1 MSKTVK
7 RPAVR
12 YAAEIDQLLQIRPRF
27 MRSVH
32 LERDLSDASS
42 SQGYILTPVA
52 EHALMRI
59 CASFY
64 GNSTQRSFRIAGD
77 YGSGKSAFG
86 LALARVAAGYANAL
100 PKELRAFCG
109 RNQMRPHLA
118 TGDHEPLGV
127 TVLRALGI
135 RTPQSSRPSTDEVLA
150 RTSKAIDAAQGKGF
164 KGVLLVLDELG
175 KNLEFAAQNPE
186 SDDTF
191 LLQRLAEEAARS
203 GSTPLVVV
211 VMLHQGVAAYASG
224 LDTTSR
230 REWDKV
236 AGRYEEIVYAQP
248 LEQLV
253 TLVAATLNVR
263 QDLLPLAVADE
274 AKKAMAA
281 AVRSGVYGSAAA
293 ASLGQ
298 FGPRIF
304 PFHPTV
310 LPVLVR
316 AIRKFGQ
323 NERSLFSFI
332 SAFEPMGLQHHMQ
345 AAGSTPDFYRI
356 HDLFEYVRQNLL
368 RSINASNSHVH
379 WSLVDSLLSGTPLSS
394 REEENVFRT
403 VALLTLLDSPDLPAT
418 SDFVH
423 LALDD
428 GDNQRAVSKAITEMK
443 GRGLLYERGS
453 SKALCL
459 WPHTSVN
466 LDDAFARG
474 ELATRTGGD
483 GIDLLCRQLPPD
495 QIVPRGHYF
504 RSGTLRYGEVRFV
517 PARTLPQLLDDQ
529 PVLNGKGPDVH
540 LRVVL
545 PASQAQFREAER
557 LLCERRTELAEGLF
571 IAIAQPPT
579 NSLAALS
586 DLLTWQWVQ
595 ANTPTLA
602 GDRHAREEVARQVA
616 RAERYFRER
625 LAGLDNLE
633 LPVGDAMTWYSAV
646 SDVRLKPGRELL
658 QFLSE
663 QCDRIYCKAPRVL
676 NELIN
681 RRYPSSAAVAART
694 KLVEA
699 MATAPD
705 KARLDMDDAKRPPEM
720 ALYLSILKK
729 GGFHSE
735 NGGQWSFRFP
745 APQKDVCK
753 LLPAMRRITEL
764 LQKPGLDAMVPVMDL
779 FEGLSQ
785 PPYGIR
791 EGLQPFILAIYLA
804 TNHQRV
810 ALYEDGTFLPEVGG
824 EVFLR
829 LMKEPQFFHVQ
840 YCEIDGVRADVFS
853 RLLRLLQI
861 APRDA
866 ARTDL
871 IDLVRPL
878 TIFISREVPEYS
890 RKTNTLSAT
899 AVALRRALLDAR
911 DPVKLVFTMLP
922 EACGLPPIG
931 PEGIED
937 AEELASRLRR
947 ALHEMRMAYPSLIH
961 RLEAAVFA
969 AFDTDKTGAE
979 ARTAIAGRAAQLAAV
994 LTEPV
999 LKSFVIRVADSG
1011 LDERAWVE
1019 SVANL
1024 LTRKSCER
1032 WMDSDETEFHHQ
1044 LESAVGRFKRTE
1056 LARIGTSKRLNGQ
1069 ACRIALTKSDGS
1081 EVGDLINW
1089 DGMDESKIGPV
1100 EGQIRQIL
1108 KQHGRHGLA
1117 AALRAI
1123 WTQLDDKDKVGDDKQ
1138 V

>member
-1 MSKTVK
+1 MSAMPK
-7 RPAVR
+7 RSMEQRNTAMG
-12 YAAEIDQLLQIRPRF
+12 QLLQIRPRF

-52 EHALMRI
+52 KTALTRI

-64 GNSTQRSFRIAGD
+64 GNSTQRAFRMAGD

-86 LALARVAAGYANAL
+86 LALARVSAGYTNAL

-109 RNQMRPHLA
+109 RNRMRPHLA
-118 TGDHEPLGV
+118 TGDHEPLGL

-135 RTPQSSRPSTDEVLA
+135 RTPHGSRPSTSEVL
-150 RTSKAIDAAQGKGF
+150 TKMSKAIGVARSKGF
-164 KGVLLVLDELG
+164 RGVLLVLDELG

-186 SDDTF
+186 ADDIF

-203 GSTPLVVV
+203 GALPLVVV
-211 VMLHQGVAAYASG
+211 VMLHQGVAAYASR
-224 LDTTSR
+224 LDTTAR

-236 AGRYEEIVYAQP
+236 AGRFEEIVYVQP

-253 TLVAATLNVR
+253 ALVSATLNVR
-263 QDLLPLAVADE
+263 QDALPRAVADE
-274 AKKAMAA
+274 ARKSMVA
-281 AVRSGVYGSAAA
+281 AVRAGVYGSAAA
-293 ASLGQ
+293 SSLGQ
-298 FGPRIF
+298 FGPKIF

-332 SAFEPMGLQHHMQ
+332 SAFEPMGLQQHIQ
-345 AAGSTPDFYRI
+345 STSLRLEPYRI
-356 HDLFEYVRQNLL
+356 YHLFEYVRQNLL
-368 RSINASNSHVH
+368 PEINASNSHIH
-379 WSLVDSLLSGTPLSS
+379 WSFVESLLSGTPLSS

-428 GDNQRAVSKAITEMK
+428 GGNHRAISKAVAEMK
-443 GRGLLYERGS
+443 SRGLLYERGS
-453 SKALCL
+453 TKALYL

-466 LDDAFARG
+466 LDEAFARG
-474 ELATRTGGD
+474 ELATRNSGD
-483 GIDLLCRQLPPD
+483 SIDLLCKQLPPD

-504 RSGTLRYGEVRFV
+504 RSGTLRYGDVQFV
-517 PARTLPQLLDDQ
+517 AAKTLAHLLDNQ
-529 PVLNGKGPDVH
+529 PVLNGKGADIN
-540 LRVVL
+540 LRVIL
-545 PASQAQFREAER
+545 PASQSQFREADNLLRER
-557 LLCERRTELAEGLF
+557 QRRLAEGLF
-571 IAIAQPPT
+571 IAIAKPPI

-586 DLLTWQWVQ
+586 DLITWQWVQ
-595 ANTPTLA
+595 ANTPALA
-602 GDRHAREEVARQVA
+602 GDRYAREEVARQVA
-616 RAERYFRER
+616 RAERNFRER

-633 LPVGDAMTWYSAV
+633 LPVGDAMTWFSATNE
-646 SDVRLKPGRELL
+646 VRLKPGRELL
-658 QFLSE
+658 HFLSE
-663 QCDRIYCKAPRVL
+663 QCDYIYSEAPHVL

-681 RRYPSSAAVAART
+681 RRYPSSSAVAART
-694 KLVEA
+694 KLAEA

-705 KARLDMDDAKRPPEM
+705 KARLDMDDSKRPPEM

-735 NGGQWSFRFP
+735 NNTSWSFNYPTP
-745 APQKDVCK
+745 AMDLCK
-753 LLPAMRRITEL
+753 LLPAMNRITQL
-764 LQKPGLDAMVPVMDL
+764 LQKGGADAMVPVNDL
-779 FEGLSQ
+779 FEGLSL

-810 ALYEDGTFLPEVGG
+810 ALYEDGTFLPEVRG

-840 YCEIDGVRADVFS
+840 YCAIDGVRADVFT

-861 APRDA
+861 DPRDA

-890 RKTNTLSAT
+890 RKTNALSAM

-911 DPVKLVFTMLP
+911 DPLKLVFTMLP

-931 PEGIED
+931 REGFKD
-937 AEELASRLRR
+937 LEELASRLRR
-947 ALHEMRMAYPSLIH
+947 ALHEIRLAYPTLIH
-961 RLEAAVFA
+961 RLEMAIFA
-969 AFDTDKTGAE
+969 AFDVDRGSMA
-979 ARTAIAGRAAQLAAV
+979 ARNVIAGRAAQLATV
-994 LTEPV
+994 LSEPV
-999 LKSFVIRVADSG
+999 LKSFVVRVADTA
-1011 LDERAWVE
+1011 LEDRAWVE
-1019 SVANL
+1019 SIANL

-1032 WMDSDETEFHHQ
+1032 WLDSDETEFHHQ
-1044 LESAVGRFKRTE
+1044 LEIAAGRFKRTE
-1056 LARIGTSKRLNGQ
+1056 LARIGTSKRLNGH
-1069 ACRIALTKSDGS
+1069 ACRIALTKSDGN
-1081 EVGDLINW
+1081 EVGDLVNW
-1089 DGMDESKIGPV
+1089 EGMDESKIAPV
-1100 EGQIRQIL
+1100 EGQIQQLLR
-1108 KQHGRHGLA
+1108 QHGRHGLA

-1123 WTQLDDKDKVGDDKQ
+1123 WAQLDENDRIRES
-1138 V
+1138 

>member
-1 MSKTVK
+1 MSAIPK
-7 RPAVR
+7 RPMSQPKTAM
-12 YAAEIDQLLQIRPRF
+12 DQFLRVSPRF

-32 LERDLSDASS
+32 LERDLSDAAS

-52 EHALMRI
+52 KNALTRI

-64 GNSTQRSFRIAGD
+64 GNSTQRAFRVAGD

-86 LALARVAAGYANAL
+86 LALARVSAGYANVL
-100 PKELRAFCG
+100 PKELRTFCG
-109 RNQMRPHLA
+109 RNRMRPHVA

-127 TVLRALGI
+127 TVLRALGV
-135 RTPQSSRPSTDEVLA
+135 RVPHASHPSTNEVLA
-150 RTSKAIDAAQGKGF
+150 RARKAIDAARSKGF
-164 KGVLLVLDELG
+164 KGVLLMLDELG

-186 SDDTF
+186 ADDIF

-203 GSTPLVVV
+203 GTFPLVVV
-211 VMLHQGVAAYASG
+211 VMLHQGVATYASG
-224 LDTTSR
+224 LHTTAR

-236 AGRYEEIVYAQP
+236 AGRFEEIVYAHP

-253 TLVAATLNVR
+253 TLVSATLNVR
-263 QDLLPLAVADE
+263 LDTLPRATADE
-274 AKKAMAA
+274 AKTAMIA
-281 AVRSGVYGSAAA
+281 AVRAGVYGSAAA
-293 ASLGQ
+293 SSLGQ
-298 FGPRIF
+298 FGPKIF
-304 PFHPTV
+304 PFHATV

-316 AIRKFGQ
+316 SMRKFGQ
-323 NERSLFSFI
+323 NERSLFSFM
-332 SAFEPMGLQHHMQ
+332 SAYEPMGLQQHIKSNGQ
-345 AAGSTPDFYRI
+345 KLEPYRI
-356 HDLFEYVRQNLL
+356 YHLFEYVRQNLL
-368 RSINASNSHVH
+368 PAINASNSHIH
-379 WSLVDSLLSGTPLSS
+379 WSFVDSLLSSSPLNNA
-394 REEENVFRT
+394 EEENVFRT

-418 SDFVH
+418 SEFVH

-428 GDNQRAVSKAITEMK
+428 GLNHRAVSKAIGEMK
-443 GRGLLYERGS
+443 SRGLVYERGS
-453 SKALCL
+453 SKTLCL

-466 LDDAFARG
+466 LDDAFERG
-474 ELATRTGGD
+474 ELATRNHGD
-483 GIDLLCRQLPPD
+483 IIDLLCKQLPPE

-504 RSGTLRYGEVRFV
+504 HSGTLRYGDVQFL
-517 PARTLPQLLDDQ
+517 PAKALAQLLDNQ
-529 PVLNGKGPDVH
+529 PQLNGKGADLH

-545 PASQAQFREAER
+545 PASQSQFREVDKLLRER
-557 LLCERRTELAEGLF
+557 KADLTEGLF
-571 IAIAQPPT
+571 IAAAQPPG
-579 NSLAALS
+579 NILMALS
-586 DLLTWQWVQ
+586 DLVAWQWVQ
-595 ANTPTLA
+595 ANTPALA

-633 LPVGDAMTWYSAV
+633 LPVGNAMTWFSAKNEV
-646 SDVRLKPGRELL
+646 KLKPGRELL
-658 QFLSE
+658 KFLSE
-663 QCDRIYCKAPRVL
+663 QCDQIYNKAPRVL

-694 KLVEA
+694 KLAEA

-705 KARLDMDDAKRPPEM
+705 KPRLGMDDSKRPPEM

-735 NGGQWSFRFP
+735 SNGSWSFNFP
-745 APQKDVCK
+745 TPHKDECK
-753 LLPAMRRITEL
+753 LLPAMQRITHL
-764 LQKPGLDAMVPVMDL
+764 LQKPGIDAMVPVNDI

-785 PPYGIR
+785 VPYGIR
-791 EGLQPFILAIYLA
+791 EGLQPFLLAVYLA

-810 ALYEDGTFLPEVGG
+810 ALYEDGTFLPEVRG

-853 RLLRLLQI
+853 KLLRLLQI
-861 APRDA
+861 DPRDA
-866 ARTDL
+866 ERTDL

-922 EACGLPPIG
+922 EACGLRAIG
-931 PEGIED
+931 KEGLKD
-937 AEELASRLRR
+937 PEELASRLRR
-947 ALHEMRMAYPSLIH
+947 ALHEIRIAYPTLIH
-961 RLEAAVFA
+961 RLEKAIFA
-969 AFDTDKTGAE
+969 AFDIDERAGA
-979 ARTAIAGRAAQLAAV
+979 RKVIAARAAQLAAV

-999 LKSFVIRVADSG
+999 LKSFVIRVADAG
-1011 LDERAWVE
+1011 LDDRGWVE
-1019 SVANL
+1019 SIANL

-1032 WMDSDETEFHHQ
+1032 WVDNDETEFHHQ
-1044 LESAVGRFKRTE
+1044 LEIAAGRFRRTE
-1056 LARIGTSKRLNGQ
+1056 LARIGTSNRLNGH

-1081 EVGDLINW
+1081 EVGDLVNW
-1089 DGMDESKIGPV
+1089 EGMDESKIGPV
-1100 EGQIRQIL
+1100 EGQILQIL
-1108 KQHGRHGLA
+1108 SQHGRHGMA

-1123 WTQLDDKDKVGDDKQ
+1123 WSQLDVNDSVKESKQ
-1138 V
+1138 T

>member
-1 MSKTVK
+1 MSTIPK
-7 RPAVR
+7 RPMDHKTAM
-12 YAAEIDQLLQIRPRF
+12 DQLLQIRPRF

-32 LERDLSDASS
+32 LERDLSDTSS

-52 EHALMRI
+52 KNALTRI

-64 GNSTQRSFRIAGD
+64 GNSTQRAFRIAGD

-86 LALARVAAGYANAL
+86 LALARVSAGYANAL

-109 RNQMRPHLA
+109 RNRMRPHLA

-135 RTPQSSRPSTDEVLA
+135 QAQHGSRPSTNEVL
-150 RTSKAIDAAQGKGF
+150 TKTTKAIGVARSKGF

-175 KNLEFAAQNPE
+175 KNLEYAAQNPE
-186 SDDTF
+186 ADDIF

-203 GSTPLVVV
+203 GDLPFVVI

-224 LDTTSR
+224 LDTTAR

-236 AGRYEEIVYAQP
+236 AGRFEEIVYAQP

-253 TLVAATLNVR
+253 TLVSATLNVR
-263 QDLLPLAVADE
+263 LELIPRAATDE
-274 AKKAMAA
+274 AKRAMVAA
-281 AVRSGVYGSAAA
+281 IRAGVYGSSAAS
-293 ASLGQ
+293 SLGQ
-298 FGPRIF
+298 FGPKIF
-304 PFHPTV
+304 PLHPTV

-316 AIRKFGQ
+316 AMRKFGQ
-323 NERSLFSFI
+323 NERSLFSFM
-332 SAFEPMGLQHHMQ
+332 SAFEPMGLQQHVQ
-345 AAGSTPDFYRI
+345 STGPKLEPYRI
-356 HDLFEYVRQNLL
+356 YNLFEYVRQNLL
-368 RSINASNSHVH
+368 PAINASNSHIH
-379 WSLVDSLLSGTPLSS
+379 WSFVDSLLSSTPLNS

-418 SDFVH
+418 SEFVH

-428 GDNQRAVSKAITEMK
+428 SGNHRAVSKAVAEMK
-443 GRGLLYERGS
+443 SRGLLYERGS
-453 SKALCL
+453 SKALYL

-466 LDDAFARG
+466 LDETFARG
-474 ELATRTGGD
+474 ELATRNRGD
-483 GIDLLCRQLPPD
+483 SIDLLCKQLPPD

-504 RSGTLRYGEVRFV
+504 RWGTLRYGDVQFV
-517 PARTLPQLLDDQ
+517 AERTLVHLLKNQ
-529 PVLNGKGPDVH
+529 PVLNGKGADLH
-540 LRVVL
+540 LRVIL
-545 PASQAQFREAER
+545 PASQSQFREAEK
-557 LLCERRTELAEGLF
+557 LLRERQQDLVEGLF
-571 IAIAQPPT
+571 VAIAQPPT
-579 NSLAALS
+579 HSLAALS
-586 DLLTWQWVQ
+586 DLVTWQWVQ
-595 ANTPTLA
+595 ANTPALA

-633 LPVGDAMTWYSAV
+633 LPVGDAMTWFSAKNE
-646 SDVRLKPGRELL
+646 VRLRPGRELL

-663 QCDRIYCKAPRVL
+663 QCDRIYSKAPRVL

-694 KLVEA
+694 KLAEA

-705 KARLDMDDAKRPPEM
+705 KPRLDMDDSKRPPEM

-735 NGGQWSFRFP
+735 NNGRWSFSSPTR
-745 APQKDVCK
+745 QKDACK
-753 LLPAMRRITEL
+753 LLPAMQRITQL
-764 LQKPGLDAMVPVMDL
+764 LQKPGMDAMVPVNDI
-779 FEGLSQ
+779 FDGLSQ
-785 PPYGIR
+785 VPYGIR

-804 TNHQRV
+804 INHQRV
-810 ALYEDGTFLPEVGG
+810 ALYEDGTFLPAVGG

-840 YCEIDGVRADVFS
+840 YCEIDGIRADVFS
-853 RLLRLLQI
+853 KLLRLLQI
-861 APRDA
+861 DPRDA

-878 TIFISREVPEYS
+878 TVFISREVPEYS

-911 DPVKLVFTMLP
+911 DPIKLVFTMLP
-922 EACGLPPIG
+922 EACGLPAIG
-931 PEGIED
+931 KEGLKD
-937 AEELASRLRR
+937 PEELASRLRR
-947 ALHEMRMAYPSLIH
+947 ALHEIRIAYPTLIH
-961 RLEAAVFA
+961 RLEGAIFA
-969 AFDTDKTGAE
+969 AFDIDTGSAG
-979 ARTAIAGRAAQLAAV
+979 ARSIITGRAAQLAAL

-999 LKSFVIRVADSG
+999 LKSFVIRVADAV
-1011 LDERAWVE
+1011 LEDRAWVE
-1019 SVANL
+1019 SIANL

-1032 WMDSDETEFHHQ
+1032 WVDSDETEFHHQ
-1044 LESAVGRFKRTE
+1044 LEIAAGRFKRTE
-1056 LARIGTSKRLNGQ
+1056 LARIGTSKRLNGH
-1069 ACRIALTKSDGS
+1069 ACRIALTKSDGT

-1089 DGMDESKIGPV
+1089 EGMDESRIVLV
-1100 EGQIRQIL
+1100 EGQIKQIL
-1108 KQHGRHGLA
+1108 TQHGRHGLA

-1123 WTQLDDKDKVGDDKQ
+1123 WNQLDVNDRLKGS
-1138 V
+1138 

>member
-1 MSKTVK
+1 MSTATK
-7 RPAVR
+7 RPMDQHQTAM
-12 YAAEIDQLLQIRPRF
+12 DQLLQIRPRF

-32 LERDLSDASS
+32 LERDICDTSS
-42 SQGYILTPVA
+42 SEGYILTPVA
-52 EHALMRI
+52 KNALTRI

-64 GNSTQRSFRIAGD
+64 GNSTQRAFRIAGD

-86 LALARVAAGYANAL
+86 LALARVSAGYANVL
-100 PKELRAFCG
+100 PKDLRGFCG
-109 RNQMRPHLA
+109 RNRMRPHLA

-135 RTPQSSRPSTDEVLA
+135 QTPHGSRPSTNEVL
-150 RTSKAIDAAQGKGF
+150 TKTTKAISVARSKGF

-175 KNLEFAAQNPE
+175 KNLEYAAQNPE
-186 SDDTF
+186 ADDIF

-203 GSTPLVVV
+203 GNVPLVVI

-224 LDTTSR
+224 LDTTAR

-236 AGRYEEIVYAQP
+236 AGRFEEIVYAQP

-253 TLVAATLNVR
+253 TLVSATLNVR
-263 QDLLPLAVADE
+263 QEILPRTTADE
-274 AKKAMAA
+274 ARKAMVA
-281 AVRSGVYGSAAA
+281 AVRVGVYGSAAA
-293 ASLGQ
+293 SSLGQ

-316 AIRKFGQ
+316 AMRKFGQ
-323 NERSLFSFI
+323 NERSLFSFM
-332 SAFEPMGLQHHMQ
+332 SAFEPVGLQQHIQ
-345 AAGSTPDFYRI
+345 STSPKLEPYRI
-356 HDLFEYVRQNLL
+356 HHLFEYVRQNLL
-368 RSINASNSHVH
+368 PAINASNSHIH
-379 WSLVDSLLSGTPLSS
+379 WSFVDSLLLITPLNN

-403 VALLTLLDSPDLPAT
+403 VALLTLLDSPELAAT
-418 SDFVH
+418 TEFLH

-428 GDNQRAVSKAITEMK
+428 SENHRAVSKAVAEMK
-443 GRGLLYERGS
+443 SRGLLYERGS
-453 SKALCL
+453 SKALYL

-466 LDDAFARG
+466 LDEAFARG
-474 ELATRTGGD
+474 ELATRDTGES
-483 GIDLLCRQLPPD
+483 IDLLCKQLPPD

-504 RSGTLRYGEVRFV
+504 RSGTLRYGDVQFV
-517 PARTLPQLLDDQ
+517 AAKALTDLLDNQ
-529 PVLNGKGPDVH
+529 PALNGKGADVH
-540 LRVVL
+540 LRVIL
-545 PASQAQFREAER
+545 PASQSQLREAEK
-557 LLCERRTELAEGLF
+557 LLRERQRDLAEGLF
-571 IAIAQPPT
+571 ISIAQPPT

-586 DLLTWQWVQ
+586 DLITWQWVQ
-595 ANTPTLA
+595 ANTPALA

-633 LPVGDAMTWYSAV
+633 LPVGDAMTWFSAKNE
-646 SDVRLKPGRELL
+646 VRLKPGRELL

-663 QCDRIYCKAPRVL
+663 QCDRIYSKAPRVL

-694 KLVEA
+694 KLAEA

-705 KARLDMDDAKRPPEM
+705 KSRLDMDDSKRPPEM

-735 NGGQWSFRFP
+735 NNGSWSFNFP
-745 APQKDVCK
+745 TPQKDACK
-753 LLPAMRRITEL
+753 LLPAMQHITQL
-764 LQKPGLDAMVPVMDL
+764 LQRPGIDAMVPVTEIFD
-779 FEGLSQ
+779 GLSQ
-785 PPYGIR
+785 LPYGIR
-791 EGLQPFILAIYLA
+791 EGLQPFILALYLA

-810 ALYEDGTFLPEVGG
+810 ALYEDGTFLPEVRG

-840 YCEIDGVRADVFS
+840 YCEIDGIRADVFS
-853 RLLRLLQI
+853 KLLRLLQI
-861 APRDA
+861 NPRDA

-922 EACGLPPIG
+922 EACGLPAIG
-931 PEGIED
+931 KEGLKD
-937 AEELASRLRR
+937 PEELASRLRR
-947 ALHEMRMAYPSLIH
+947 ALHEIRIAYPTLIH
-961 RLEAAVFA
+961 RLELAIFA
-969 AFDTDKTGAE
+969 AFDIDNGSAATRSIIT
-979 ARTAIAGRAAQLAAV
+979 GRAAQLATV

-999 LKSFVIRVADSG
+999 LKSFVIRVADTV
-1011 LDERAWVE
+1011 LEDRAWVE
-1019 SVANL
+1019 SIANL

-1032 WMDSDETEFHHQ
+1032 WLDNDEMEFHHQ
-1044 LESAVGRFKRTE
+1044 LANAAGRFKRTE
-1056 LARIGTSKRLNGQ
+1056 LARIGTSSRLNGH
-1069 ACRIALTKSDGS
+1069 ACRIALTKSNGN
-1081 EVGDLINW
+1081 EVGDLVNW
-1089 DGMDESKIGPV
+1089 EGMDESRIAPV
-1100 EGQIRQIL
+1100 EGQILEIL
-1108 KQHGRHGLA
+1108 TQHGRHGLA

-1123 WTQLDDKDKVGDDKQ
+1123 WAQLDANDRMKES
-1138 V
+1138 

>member
-1 MSKTVK
+1 MTNVAGLSI
-7 RPAVR
+7 
-12 YAAEIDQLLQIRPRF
+12 EQHEMEQLLQIQPRF

-52 EHALMRI
+52 QNALTRI
-59 CASFY
+59 CAGFY
-64 GNSTQRSFRIAGD
+64 GKSTQRSFRIAGD

-100 PKELRAFCG
+100 PKKLRAFCG
-109 RNQMRPHLA
+109 RNRMRPHVA

-127 TVLRALGI
+127 TVLRALGV
-135 RTPQSSRPSTDEVLA
+135 RKPHAARPSTDEVLA
-150 RTSKAIDAAQGKGF
+150 RTRNAIDAAQNKGF
-164 KGVLLVLDELG
+164 KGVLLIVDELG

-186 SDDTF
+186 LDDTF

-203 GSTPLVVV
+203 GGKPFVIV

-224 LDTTSR
+224 LDTTAR

-236 AGRYEEIVYAQP
+236 AGRFEEIIYAQP

-253 TLVAATLNVR
+253 MLVASTLNVR
-263 QDLLPLAVADE
+263 QDMLPRAVAED
-274 AKKAMAA
+274 ARKTMVAS
-281 AVRSGVYGSAAA
+281 VRSGVYGTAAA

-298 FGPRIF
+298 FGPKVF

-316 AIRKFGQ
+316 TIRKFGQ

-332 SAFEPMGLQHHMQ
+332 SAFEPMGLQQ
-345 AAGSTPDFYRI
+345 YIRTTPSTADFYRI

-368 RSINASNSHVH
+368 PSINASNSQVH
-379 WSLVDSLLSGTPLSS
+379 WSLVDSLLSGMALHT
-394 REEENVFRT
+394 REEENIFRT
-403 VALLTLLDSPDLPAT
+403 VALLTLLDSSDLPAT
-418 SDFVH
+418 SEFLH
-423 LALDD
+423 LALDN
-428 GDNQRAVSKAITEMK
+428 GHNRRAVSSALTEMK
-443 GRGLLYERGS
+443 NRGLLYERGS

-466 LDDAFARG
+466 LDNAFARG

-483 GIDLLCRQLPPD
+483 HIDLLCKQLPPE

-517 PARTLPQLLDDQ
+517 PVRSLSQLLADQ
-529 PVLNGKGPDVH
+529 PVLTGKGPDIH
-540 LRVVL
+540 LRVIL
-545 PASQAQFREAER
+545 PASQAQFREAEQLIHESR
-557 LLCERRTELAEGLF
+557 EQLVEGLF
-571 IAIAQPPT
+571 IAVAQPPT
-579 NSLAALS
+579 NGLAALS

-595 ANTPTLA
+595 ANTPALA

-625 LAGLDNLE
+625 LAGLDSLE
-633 LPVGDAMTWYSAV
+633 LPVGDAMTWYSTGNK
-646 SDVRLKPGRELL
+646 VRLKPGRDLL

-663 QCDRIYCKAPRVL
+663 QCDRIYSEAPRVL

-699 MATAPD
+699 MATSPD
-705 KARLDMDDAKRPPEM
+705 KPCLGMDDSKRPPEM

-729 GGFHSE
+729 GGFHVE
-735 NGGQWSFRFP
+735 NGGNWSFRLP
-745 APQKDVCK
+745 IPNKDLCK

-764 LQKPGLDAMVPVMDL
+764 LQMPGLDAMVPVMDI
-779 FEGLSQ
+779 FEGVSR

-791 EGLQPFILAIYLA
+791 DGLQPFILAIYLA

-824 EVFLR
+824 EAFLR
-829 LMKEPQFFHVQ
+829 LMKEPQFFHLQ

-853 RLLRLLQI
+853 LLLRLLKI
-861 APRDA
+861 TPRDA
-866 ARTDL
+866 ERTDL

-878 TIFISREVPEYS
+878 TIFISREIPEYS
-890 RKTNTLSAT
+890 RKTNTLSAM

-911 DPVKLVFTMLP
+911 DPVKLVFTTLP
-922 EACGLPPIG
+922 EACGMSPIG
-931 PEGIED
+931 RGGIENP
-937 AEELASRLRR
+937 EELASRLRR
-947 ALHEMRMAYPSLIH
+947 TLHGIRMAYPSLIQ
-961 RLEAAVFA
+961 RLEKAIFA
-969 AFDTDKTGAE
+969 AFETDKVGPE
-979 ARTAIAGRAAQLAAV
+979 ARSVIAGRAAQLAAV

-1019 SVANL
+1019 SIANL

-1032 WMDSDETEFHHQ
+1032 WLDSDETEFHHQ
-1044 LESAVGRFKRTE
+1044 LEIAAGRFKRTE
-1056 LARIGTSKRLNGQ
+1056 LARIGTSKQLNGH
-1069 ACRIALTKSDGS
+1069 ACRIALTKSDGT

-1089 DGMDESKIGPV
+1089 DGMDEGKIGPV
-1100 EGQIRQIL
+1100 EGQIQQIL
-1108 KQHGRHGLA
+1108 KEHGRHGLA

-1123 WTQLDDKDKVGDDKQ
+1123 WNELDETGRVRDHKQL
-1138 V
+1138 